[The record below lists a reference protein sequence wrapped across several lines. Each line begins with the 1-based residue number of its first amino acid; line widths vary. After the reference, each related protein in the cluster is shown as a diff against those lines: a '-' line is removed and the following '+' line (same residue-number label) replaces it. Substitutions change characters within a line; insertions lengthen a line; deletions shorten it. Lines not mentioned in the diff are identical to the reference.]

1 MPLAAL
7 ALVHLAAGLAIAAAY
22 AGELRAS
29 PRASWTL
36 PGFTA
41 LCLHE
46 LLVAVPAAFY
56 LLARHT
62 DWMLSYTIGSG
73 RVPSAAGLA
82 LALALATSGLGAF
95 VVGARFVRDQHPRVP
110 AAGAAALTAL
120 ALLGLVLAR
129 GRVGAVGTT
138 SQFRGGFGMV
148 PFGVSRASTAVLL
161 AATIQAAAVAHLAW
175 TLARPRRPLGP

>member
-1 MPLAAL
+1 VPLAAL
-7 ALVHLAAGLAIAAAY
+7 ALVHLAAGLGIAAAY
-22 AGELRAS
+22 AGELRGS

-62 DWMLSYTIGSG
+62 DWMLSYTVGSG

-82 LALALATSGLGAF
+82 LAASGLGAF

-161 AATIQAAAVAHLAW
+161 AVTIQAAAVAHLAW